1 MNIEQL
7 NYSINTMSNKDPVLT
22 WLVVFVSIIATIIGV
37 RNLIW
42 FTDIVN
48 REVINIERKSN

>member
-1 MNIEQL
+1 
-7 NYSINTMSNKDPVLT
+7 MSNKDPVLT